1 MIAPATAAA
10 ITAHSGTVPR
20 KAATPPRMTAISPG
34 KTKPTNA
41 EASSAGKANTSA
53 RTSQPGSDR
62 MRSVILAARPRV
74 TTGSA
79 RPERSQPPRDR
90 GGLRQDL
97 FHPVHHGHPQ
107 PLPGRRRHHAVLRRR
122 IHRAF
127 VLITHLDRRT
137 PAREPL
143 QPLLALL
150 QPSLRLDLEGLVWG
164 RRQRRHWGAGGN
176 PWGGHRDRVSVL
188 VWEWR

>member
-20 KAATPPRMTAISPG
+20 EAATPPRMTAISPG

-53 RTSQPGSDR
+53 RTSQPG
-62 MRSVILAARPRV
+62 
-74 TTGSA
+74 
-79 RPERSQPPRDR
+79 
-90 GGLRQDL
+90 
-97 FHPVHHGHPQ
+97 
-107 PLPGRRRHHAVLRRR
+107 RRRHHAVLRRR
-122 IHRAF
+122 NHRAF

>member
-20 KAATPPRMTAISPG
+20 EAATPPRMTAISPG
-34 KTKPTNA
+34 KTEPTNA

-97 FHPVHHGHPQ
+97 FHP
-107 PLPGRRRHHAVLRRR
+107 
-122 IHRAF
+122 
-127 VLITHLDRRT
+127 
-137 PAREPL
+137 
-143 QPLLALL
+143 LLALL